1 MTRSRR
7 TEHGLPRRPVRR
19 NVPETLAETFAR
31 LEDEDF
37 RVLSAVER
45 GMEHNEWVPKDEI
58 AGLARLHPDEATYH
72 TGRLNDLELIEQ
84 RDARYLGYRLVATG
98 YDVLALNAFV
108 ERDTVTRLGAKI
120 EVGKESDVYECA
132 DGDRELVMKVHRE
145 GYTQF
150 RDTTRERDYT
160 HDKGHLSWM
169 YTARKAAEAEHE
181 VLEDLYETVA
191 VPEPVD
197 QNRHALVMSRFEGV
211 ELRRADVDR
220 PRAVLDAVLDELAAS
235 WEAGYVHADMSGYNV
250 MVSPEGIRIIDWPQ
264 AVETDHPHARQL
276 LDRDVSN
283 LLGHFDK
290 NYDVNLPSKDESVE
304 RILQ

>member
-1 MTRSRR
+1 
-7 TEHGLPRRPVRR
+7 
-19 NVPETLAETFAR
+19 VPENLVETFAR
-31 LEDEDF
+31 LDEEDF
-37 RVLSAVER
+37 RVLNAVER

-58 AGLARLHPDEATYH
+58 AGLARLHPDEAEYH
-72 TGRLNDLELIEQ
+72 VSRLNDLELVEQ
-84 RDARYLGYRLVATG
+84 RDARYLGYRLLAPG
-98 YDVLALNAFV
+98 YDSLALNTFV
-108 ERDTVTRLGAKI
+108 ERDSVTRLGGKI

-132 DGDRELVMKVHRE
+132 DADRELVLKLHRE

-169 YTARKAAEAEHE
+169 YTARKAAESEYG
-181 VLEDLYETVA
+181 VLEDLYENVS

-197 QNRHALVMSRFEGV
+197 QNRHAFVMSRFDGV
-211 ELRRADVDR
+211 ELRRAEVEK
-220 PRAVLDAVLDELAAS
+220 PLAVLNAVLDELAAA
-235 WEAGYVHADMSGYNV
+235 WDAGYVHADMSGYNV

-283 LLGHFDK
+283 LLGHFDN
-290 NYDVNLPSKDESVE
+290 NYEVDLPSKDEALD